1 MNISVIVPAFNES
14 SVIAMSLANL
24 REQYPHEVIVVDGG
38 SSDGT
43 RVIADPFADRTIES
57 VRGRANQMNAGAA
70 VATGDALLFL
80 HADCTLETDALRDA
94 VRWLQKPW
102 VAAGCF
108 QMCVATPGFGYRCIN
123 AAATARVR
131 LVGIPYG
138 DQGLFLKRE
147 TFDAIG
153 GFPPVRFLED
163 VLIGQ
168 RLRHSGRVVV
178 SPRRIFVSDR
188 RWRKVGLVRQTARNW
203 AITAFAAMGVSPD
216 RLAAHYPAVR

>member
-1 MNISVIVPAFNES
+1 MKISVIVPVFSEA
-14 SVIAMSLANL
+14 SVIAISLANL
-24 REQYPHEVIVVDGG
+24 REQNPHEVIVVDGG
-38 SSDGT
+38 STDGT
-43 RVIADPFADRTIES
+43 REIASQFADRAIES

-70 VATGDALLFL
+70 LATGDALLFL
-80 HADCTLETDALRDA
+80 HADCTLETGALRDA

-108 QMCVATPGFGYRCIN
+108 QMCVPTPGFGYRCIN

-131 LVGIPYG
+131 LIGIPYG
-138 DQGLFLKRE
+138 DQGLFLKRK

-153 GFPPVRFLED
+153 GFPAVRFLED
-163 VLIGQ
+163 VHIGQ
-168 RLRHSGRVVV
+168 RLRRKGRVVV

-203 AITAFAAMGVSPD
+203 AITAFAVMGVSPD
-216 RLAAHYPAVR
+216 TLAAYYPTVR

>member
-1 MNISVIVPAFNES
+1 MKISVVVPALNEA
-14 SVIAMSLANL
+14 SVIAMSLANI
-24 REQYPHEVIVVDGG
+24 REQNPHELIVVDGG
-38 SSDGT
+38 STDDT
-43 RVIADPFADRTIES
+43 RAIAAQFADRVIDS
-57 VRGRANQMNAGAA
+57 ARGRANQMNAGAA
-70 VATGDALLFL
+70 VATGDAFVFV
-80 HADCTLETDALRDA
+80 HADCTLEAGALNDA

-108 QMCVATPGFGYRCIN
+108 QMCVPTPGFGYRCI
-123 AAATARVR
+123 AAAASARVR

-147 TFDAIG
+147 TFDTVG

-163 VLIGQ
+163 VIIGQ
-168 RLRHSGRVVV
+168 RLRRLGRVVV

-188 RWRKVGLVRQTARNW
+188 RWQKVGLVRQTARNW

-216 RLAAHYPAVR
+216 RLAGYYPTVR

>member
-1 MNISVIVPAFNES
+1 MKISVVVPALNEA
-14 SVIAMSLANL
+14 SVIAMSLTNI
-24 REQYPHEVIVVDGG
+24 RDQNPHELIVVDGG
-38 SSDGT
+38 STDDT
-43 RVIADPFADRTIES
+43 RAIAAQFADRVIDS
-57 VRGRANQMNAGAA
+57 ARGRANQMNEGAA
-70 VATGDALLFL
+70 VATGDAFVFV
-80 HADCTLETDALRDA
+80 HADCTLEAGALNDA

-108 QMCVATPGFGYRCIN
+108 QMCVPTPGFGYRCI
-123 AAATARVR
+123 AAAASARVR

-147 TFDAIG
+147 TFDTVG
-153 GFPPVRFLED
+153 GFPPARFLED

-168 RLRHSGRVVV
+168 RLRRLGRVVV

-188 RWRKVGLVRQTARNW
+188 RWQKVGLVRQTARNW

-216 RLAAHYPAVR
+216 RLARYYPTVR